1 MYEQMRSNNYY
12 YGAFKK
18 KKKTE
23 WESALQNSKPVNNKW
38 IKQIVLL

>member
-18 KKKTE
+18 K
-23 WESALQNSKPVNNKW
+23 NKQSE
-38 IKQIVLL
+38 KVLYKIQSQ